1 MAWDKR
7 IEELLP
13 GVNNAYY
20 DAFYTFMILCIDDD
34 PKKRPDIETLFLAVR
49 KLYIILLEAAKEKV
63 YDESEIIKR
72 GRFTP

>member
-20 DAFYTFMILCIDDD
+20 DAFYTIMILCIDDD
-34 PKKRPDIETLFLAVR
+34 PQKRPDIKTLFLAVR